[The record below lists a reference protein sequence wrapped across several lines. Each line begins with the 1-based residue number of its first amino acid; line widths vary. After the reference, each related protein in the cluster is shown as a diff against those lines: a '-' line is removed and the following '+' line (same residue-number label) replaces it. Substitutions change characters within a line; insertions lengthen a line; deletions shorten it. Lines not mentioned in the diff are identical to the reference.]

1 MLSFFL
7 LPLYRRM
14 YAQAA
19 RGLAADNSND
29 SKAIRQTGS
38 QIAATTESWQIVAMI
53 LHNYNNSD
61 KNSAPKISR
70 VKTIKNV
77 K

>member
-29 SKAIRQTGS
+29 EKDIGKRGSK
-38 QIAATTESWQIVAMI
+38 IAAKKESWKMGAMI
-53 LHNYNNSD
+53 LNNK
-61 KNSAPKISR
+61 KNSKKKSAQKI
-70 VKTIKNV
+70 
-77 K
+77 

>member
-1 MLSFFL
+1 MLICCVDKRQGKFLEYGRSMLSFFL

-38 QIAATTESWQIVAMI
+38 QIAATTES
-53 LHNYNNSD
+53 
-61 KNSAPKISR
+61 
-70 VKTIKNV
+70 
-77 K
+77 